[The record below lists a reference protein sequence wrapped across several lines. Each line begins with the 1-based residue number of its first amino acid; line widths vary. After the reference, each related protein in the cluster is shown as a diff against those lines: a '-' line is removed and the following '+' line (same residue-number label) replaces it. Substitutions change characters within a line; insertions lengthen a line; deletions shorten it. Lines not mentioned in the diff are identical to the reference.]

1 MSVCP
6 FCEGKMI
13 TRGKKTYVDA
23 SKAELSRILAQI
35 DALSQTEDKVALDKK
50 ARILYWTQLLL
61 R

>member
-1 MSVCP
+1 
-6 FCEGKMI
+6 MI